1 MRMSEKGAGMM
12 IRKKLLTTVRCLP
25 RCGFA
30 GTEVRLVQLDLRG
43 DSDES
48 LLKEE
53 LQAWFESLGIDDA
66 IFDVGVD
73 ADGPFAVVN
82 DDAYSSD
89 WGDPLL

>member
-1 MRMSEKGAGMM
+1 MM
-12 IRKKLLTTVRCLP
+12 LRRKLLTTVRCLP

-30 GTEVRLVQLDLRG
+30 GTEVRLVQLDLRN

-48 LLKEE
+48 LLRHE
-53 LQAWFESLGIDDA
+53 LLAWFEGMGIADA

-82 DDAYSSD
+82 DDAYASD